1 MDAARPELI
10 SDDALDDLERE
21 AIGRIRGRVLEI
33 GAGEGENF
41 GAFHHEVEWIGL
53 EPDAGRRAELAT
65 RARGWGHRSDVLD
78 AVAERIPLPDASVDA
93 VVGTYVLCSV
103 DDQAAALAEVRRV
116 LRPGGRVVF
125 VDHVVAPP
133 RTLKRAVQ
141 RAVTPF
147 SARFCHNCH
156 WDRDTGRALA
166 DAGFAGDE
174 VRLVRVPS
182 FPLGPTRVLLFRGHA
197 TEAADGD
204 GA

>member
-21 AIGRIRGRVLEI
+21 AIGRVRGRVLEI

-41 GAFHHEVEWIGL
+41 GAFHHDVEWVGL
-53 EPDAGRRAELAT
+53 EPDAERRGELTT
-65 RARGWGHRSDVLD
+65 RAREWGHRTEVLD

-116 LRPGGRVVF
+116 LKPGGSVVF

-133 RTLKRAVQ
+133 RTFKRALQ

-166 DAGFAGDE
+166 DAGFAGDD

-182 FPLGPTRVLLFRGHA
+182 FPLGPTRVLLFAGRSP
-197 TEAADGD
+197 TS